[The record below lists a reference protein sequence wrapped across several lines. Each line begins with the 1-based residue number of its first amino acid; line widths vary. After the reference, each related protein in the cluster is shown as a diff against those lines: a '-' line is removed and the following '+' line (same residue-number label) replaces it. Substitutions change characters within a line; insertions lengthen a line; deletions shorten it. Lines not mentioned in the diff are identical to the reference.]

1 VDQDTLNSLLLIV
14 ITLSGAV
21 ASAVWLGL
29 ILWTWRDVRQ
39 RSRDPLAQIAAALL
53 VALLGVFGVV
63 IYIMLRSPETLSEA
77 YERSLEEEALLQ
89 NIEEKPVCPGCGRPV
104 KDNWQVCPY
113 CHTKLKKACISCGE
127 LLDLPWNICPY
138 CATPQVSYETQPAR
152 AARPQR
158 RANRPAPAAPPPLQ
172 DSAPDAPDAAPTEG
186 AVEFIEDDGY

>member
-1 VDQDTLNSLLLIV
+1 MDQDTLNSILLIV
-14 ITLSGAV
+14 ITLTGAV

-63 IYIMLRSPETLSEA
+63 IYIMLRPPETLSEA

-104 KDNWQVCPY
+104 KDTWQVCPY
-113 CHTKLKKACISCGE
+113 CHTKLKKACIACGE

-138 CATPQVSYETQPAR
+138 CATPQVSYEAGSAR
-152 AARPQR
+152 AGRPQR
-158 RANRPAPAAPPPLQ
+158 RANRPAPAAPPPPET
-172 DSAPDAPDAAPTEG
+172 APDVPDVAPAEG

>member
-14 ITLSGAV
+14 IPLSGAI

-63 IYIMLRSPETLSEA
+63 IYIMLRPPETLSEA

-104 KDNWQVCPY
+104 KDNWQVCPF

-138 CATPQVSYETQPAR
+138 CATPQVSYEAQPAR
-152 AARPQR
+152 AGRPQR
-158 RANRPAPAAPPPLQ
+158 RANRPAPAAPPPN
-172 DSAPDAPDAAPTEG
+172 SAPDAPDAAPAEG
-186 AVEFIEDDGY
+186 AVEFVEDDGY